1 MRISNYPVIDSVV
14 HKVNS
19 FGSVLKG
26 GYENLCLFSMSML
39 SRVGNFCSDVLTVI
53 GRKVNMAARLMVNYP
68 EVLSCDDDTYR
79 SGKSKLKKEDF
90 VTLPFVKLKGI
101 AEPGTVREYNR
112 HHE

>member
-1 MRISNYPVIDSVV
+1 MRF
-14 HKVNS
+14 S
-19 FGSVLKG
+19 FCCTLTK
-26 GYENLCLFSMSML
+26 LTQ
-39 SRVGNFCSDVLTVI
+39 RFCSYILTVI

-68 EVLSCDDDTYR
+68 GVLSCDDDTYR

-101 AEPGTVREYNR
+101 AEPGTVREYNK

>member
-1 MRISNYPVIDSVV
+1 MYSSFVFVTDQLRSEMRVFLNTLV
-14 HKVNS
+14 
-19 FGSVLKG
+19 
-26 GYENLCLFSMSML
+26 ML
-39 SRVGNFCSDVLTVI
+39 TKLTRNFCSNFLTVI

-90 VTLPFVKLKGI
+90 VILPFVKLKGI
-101 AEPGTVREYNR
+101 AEPGTVREYNK